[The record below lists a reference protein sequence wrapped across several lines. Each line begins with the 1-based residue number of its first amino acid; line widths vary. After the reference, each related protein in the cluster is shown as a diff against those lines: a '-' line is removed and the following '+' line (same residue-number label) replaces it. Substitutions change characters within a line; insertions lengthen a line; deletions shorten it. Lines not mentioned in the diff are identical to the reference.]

1 MLPYFRS
8 MEAFFNLSLPKE
20 RLSLSDRQHLFFF
33 SLLSQDRAME
43 ENLTLCLFKWAGL
56 LSFAILTARS
66 SSDMIH
72 RCISIKHDFYK
83 VSANLSPPYQKTR
96 RMKLL
101 DSNEI
106 RQLRDVCIFEVN
118 GIEVYM

>member
-1 MLPYFRS
+1 MLPSFRS
-8 MEAFFNLSLPKE
+8 MEAFFNLSLPKD
-20 RLSLSDRQHLFFF
+20 RQSLSDRQLLFFF

-83 VSANLSPPYQKTR
+83 VSASLSPPYQKTR

>member
-1 MLPYFRS
+1 MILVFFPIQMLPYFRS
-8 MEAFFNLSLPKE
+8 MEAFFNLSLPKD
-20 RLSLSDRQHLFFF
+20 RLSLSDRQLLFFF

-43 ENLTLCLFKWAGL
+43 ENLTLCLFKWSGL
-56 LSFAILTARS
+56 LSFVILTAMS

-72 RCISIKHDFYK
+72 RCISLKYDFYK
-83 VSANLSPPYQKTR
+83 GTR

-101 DSNEI
+101 DSNVI
-106 RQLRDVCIFEVN
+106 RQLRDVCIFDVN

>member
-1 MLPYFRS
+1 MILVFFPIQMLPYFRS
-8 MEAFFNLSLPKE
+8 MEAFFNLSLPKD
-20 RLSLSDRQHLFFF
+20 RLSLSDRQLLFFF

-72 RCISIKHDFYK
+72 RCISLKYDFYK
-83 VSANLSPPYQKTR
+83 GTR

-101 DSNEI
+101 DSNVI
-106 RQLRDVCIFEVN
+106 RQLRDVCIFDVN